1 MMLLSIDFE
10 NLHQILHTLYQEMM
24 PLCSNLTGVAKGI
37 AGLGALFYVAAKVWQ
52 ALARAEPIDVY
63 PLLRPFAIG
72 LCIMFFPTFVLG
84 TINTILSPVVK
95 GCHGMLETQTF
106 DMNKYREQKDK
117 LEYEANKR
125 NPETAYLVDKEEF
138 DKKLDE
144 LGWSAGDLITMGG
157 MYIDRAEYRMKQ
169 NIRKWFQELLELLF
183 QSAGLVIDTIRTFFL
198 IVLSILGPIAFA
210 ISVYDGF
217 QSTLTQWITRYIS
230 VYMWLP
236 VSDLFSSVLARIQ
249 VLMLTKD
256 IEAMSD
262 PTFIPDSSN
271 TVYMVFLII
280 GIFGYFTIPTVAN
293 WIIMAGGVSG
303 ANRAMNT
310 TAAKAGNVAAAG
322 AGAAVGNVAGK
333 LIK

>member
-1 MMLLSIDFE
+1 MLLSIDFE

-84 TINTILSPVVK
+84 TINTVLSPVVK

-138 DKKLDE
+138 DKKLEE